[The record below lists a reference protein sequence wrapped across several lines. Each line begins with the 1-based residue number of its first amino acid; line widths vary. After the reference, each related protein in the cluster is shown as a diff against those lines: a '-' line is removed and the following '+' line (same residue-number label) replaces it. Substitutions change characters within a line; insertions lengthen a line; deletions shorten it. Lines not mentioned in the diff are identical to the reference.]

1 MKTQEFT
8 INQYLDKLISKYGS
22 YNKMDKEVRLLYD
35 KLIEAKYKFGG
46 RQVINPEGE
55 CKELI
60 NKYL

>member
-35 KLIEAKYKFGG
+35 KLTEAKYKFGG
-46 RQVINPEGE
+46 RQIITPEGE
-55 CKELI
+55 FKELI